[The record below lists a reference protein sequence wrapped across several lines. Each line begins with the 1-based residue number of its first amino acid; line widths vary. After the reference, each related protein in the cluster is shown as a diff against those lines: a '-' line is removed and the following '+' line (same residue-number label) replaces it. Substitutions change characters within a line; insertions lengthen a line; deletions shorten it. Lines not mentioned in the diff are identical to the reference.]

1 MLTQGTWLFDGKFN
15 NIFFSPQISKIMDGK
30 KKKQQKATKQKSTQ
44 RKKKNFQTQWI
55 NSELL
60 HCSNLM

>member
-30 KKKQQKATKQKSTQ
+30 KKKTTKSNKTEINT
-44 RKKKNFQTQWI
+44 KKKKKFSDT
-55 NSELL
+55 
-60 HCSNLM
+60 MD